1 MKIAHSLLRVLSRAP
16 KFSSFA
22 KAPVGCR
29 HLQEYS
35 FGGQS
40 HQDMYRRPRGGR
52 GGRSRGRGGTSRGG
66 GRGRRPNT
74 EDTTA
79 NQLTQRHES
88 FPSESTPRNAGFGSN
103 SPRNNLFSG
112 EYTIPNVGFSHS
124 PPQQESFP
132 SDPALGYGRDPPQRD
147 IFPSDSNVSFGRNPP
162 QREPFPSDSVPSD
175 AGFGR
180 KLPPHDHFARDST
193 PPNVGFCQSP
203 PWHSSIPNDPTSG
216 NSPRHDSFI
225 VDTTP
230 LNIDFGAHSSDPN
243 TAYPPAAQFRR
254 ERATPKQTTWQ
265 DFEKEE
271 LSKGVSLGKHKQ
283 MPSPGSEKGGPDD
296 KQLRLDAEVQSQEQ
310 EGLAGSAGTGTS
322 NQGEDS
328 REKDGDLGVE
338 GSKDGDPRGKKSK
351 VKKVCLVVYRFPTFT
366 QSPSSL
372 LCPVGVTGLLRKQC
386 VRYCV
391 SHLE

>member
-1 MKIAHSLLRVLSRAP
+1 MKIAHSLLSRAP

-35 FGGQS
+35 FGVQS

-79 NQLTQRHES
+79 NQLPQRHES

-230 LNIDFGAHSSDPN
+230 LNIDFGAHSSDPS

-283 MPSPGSEKGGPDD
+283 IPSPGSEKGGPDD
-296 KQLRLDAEVQSQEQ
+296 KQLRLDAEVHSQEQ

-338 GSKDGDPRGKKSK
+338 GSKDGDPGGKKSK

-372 LCPVGVTGLLRKQC
+372 LCPVGVTGLLKKQC

>member
-1 MKIAHSLLRVLSRAP
+1 
-16 KFSSFA
+16 
-22 KAPVGCR
+22 
-29 HLQEYS
+29 
-35 FGGQS
+35 
-40 HQDMYRRPRGGR
+40 MYRRPRGGR
-52 GGRSRGRGGTSRGG
+52 GGRSRGRGGASRGG

-74 EDTTA
+74 DDTTA
-79 NQLTQRHES
+79 NQLPQRHDS

-103 SPRNNLFSG
+103 SPRNNLFPG
-112 EYTIPNVGFSHS
+112 EYTVPNVGFSHS

-147 IFPSDSNVSFGRNPP
+147 IFPSDSNASFGRNPL

-175 AGFGR
+175 TGFGR

-193 PPNVGFCQSP
+193 PPNVGFSHSP
-203 PWHSSIPNDPTSG
+203 PWHGSIPNDPTSG

-230 LNIDFGAHSSDPN
+230 LNIDFGAHSSDPS

-283 MPSPGSEKGGPDD
+283 MPSPGSEKGGSDD

-310 EGLAGSAGTGTS
+310 EGLAGSADTGTS
-322 NQGEDS
+322 TQGEDS

-338 GSKDGDPRGKKSK
+338 GSKDGDPGGKKSK
-351 VKKVCLVVYRFPTFT
+351 VKKVCLVVYGYPTLHT
-366 QSPSSL
+366 EVIKSVVSCWGYGSLEKAMCTL
-372 LCPVGVTGLLRKQC
+372 LCFPSGMMAPHVPSAEGVINSNGCDGFCPLC
-386 VRYCV
+386 GV
-391 SHLE
+391 LEPLAV